1 MTHAGLA
8 CLLAGMLLLTAWTGS
23 ARFID
28 ADARRDAPF
37 AAYGILPLRV
47 PVYETGDVWA
57 RTMVR
62 IEEARQ
68 AAALIGDAAHRAPRG
83 PVVAAPGPLR
93 AGAHATGLVEGWRGP
108 IWHWV
113 LAAGPDSL
121 ARVKVVDPSF
131 RNWPA
136 LEYAVL
142 NNIVPDFP
150 LCNKS
155 FNLSYSGNDL

>member
-1 MTHAGLA
+1 M
-8 CLLAGMLLLTAWTGS
+8 
-23 ARFID
+23 
-28 ADARRDAPF
+28 
-37 AAYGILPLRV
+37 

-57 RTMVR
+57 RTLLR

-68 AAALIGDAAHRAPRG
+68 AAALIAEAARRAPQG
-83 PVVAAPGPLR
+83 AVFAPPGPLR

-113 LAAGPDSL
+113 LAAGADSL